1 VSADGVDA
9 ALSGADEV
17 ARAVIGALDA
27 AHVPGDDVQ
36 TTDVSV
42 YPRYGDRGEQ
52 ITGYTASHQLSVT
65 LRDVGAA
72 GSVLAAVADAGG
84 DATRIGGISFA
95 LDDDAAVRAQAR
107 EAAFADARQRAEQ
120 YADLVGRELGDVLWV
135 RENVTTPAPP
145 VPYAAEAAADAGGAL
160 RLEPGSTEVTVTA
173 EVRWS
178 LR

>member
-1 VSADGVDA
+1 
-9 ALSGADEV
+9 
-17 ARAVIGALDA
+17 
-27 AHVPGDDVQ
+27 
-36 TTDVSV
+36 
-42 YPRYGDRGEQ
+42 
-52 ITGYTASHQLSVT
+52 
-65 LRDVGAA
+65 
-72 GSVLAAVADAGG
+72 VLAAVADAGG